1 MNERDGT
8 SFIRELTLLWE
19 KNAREQDRVLGEKR
33 KRERERKLLPSGG
46 DERKKKRQKVRERK
60 LVCVEI
66 SVESA

>member
-46 DERKKKRQKVRERK
+46 DERKKKKTESTRK
-60 LVCVEI
+60 KACLCRN
-66 SVESA
+66 